1 MGAPDDWHHTA
12 TCHGIVARGNES
24 HVHRAA
30 ARGLVSQTI
39 GARKRCALL
48 SLILPQRSKSRRHV
62 AWMTGRSA
70 TVPRKAVIANLA
82 QWFTGSAD
90 HPRPTR
96 ERLTRVAF
104 ALVLALLPIALIVS
118 SVAANVPGRKAGKT
132 ASATIAP
139 AVNTATSA
147 TARQT
152 QTVHTPSS
160 PTPNSKPAAGG
171 PTATPAPSSHMV
183 FADEF
188 NGTSLDTTK
197 WIVMNRPGDASN
209 LEQECFTPNNV
220 TEKAGNLVITS
231 ALDAS
236 CSGYKYTS
244 GMVQT
249 RSFNFQYGTVEI
261 RAKMPHG
268 QGMWPALWLLG
279 ANCQST
285 TPITPDNTGPC
296 QWPTPGSDE
305 VDILELKGQ
314 DPNTDYMTA
323 VYGSVPNQANY
334 PQCTYTGPDFSQD
347 FHIFSLNWT
356 PGKLTWYVD
365 GVQRCT
371 QAVGVPS
378 HPLFLILNS
387 AVGGGFVG
395 APDNSIF
402 PQVHVI
408 DYVRV
413 YQ

>member
-1 MGAPDDWHHTA
+1 M
-12 TCHGIVARGNES
+12 
-24 HVHRAA
+24 
-30 ARGLVSQTI
+30 
-39 GARKRCALL
+39 
-48 SLILPQRSKSRRHV
+48 
-62 AWMTGRSA
+62 
-70 TVPRKAVIANLA
+70 PRKAVIANLA

-118 SVAANVPGRKAGKT
+118 SVAANVPARKTGKT

-152 QTVHTPSS
+152 QTVQTPAS
-160 PTPNSKPAAGG
+160 PTPNSKPAAGA
-171 PTATPAPSSHMV
+171 PTATPAPSSHLI

-188 NGTSLDTTK
+188 NGSSVDTAK

-209 LEQECFTPNNV
+209 NELECYLPSNV
-220 TEKAGNLVITS
+220 TEGGGVLTLTSRLDMSCAGFR
-231 ALDAS
+231 
-236 CSGYKYTS
+236 YTS
-244 GMVQT
+244 GAVQT
-249 RSFNFQYGTVEI
+249 GSFNFLYGTVEI

-285 TPITPDNTGPC
+285 NPTSPDNSGAC

-305 VDILELKGQ
+305 VDILELRGQ
-314 DPNTDYMTA
+314 DPTTDVMT
-323 VYGSVPNQANY
+323 VNYGSAPNQDQY
-334 PQCTYTGPDFSQD
+334 LQCSYSGPDFSQD
-347 FHIFSLNWT
+347 FRTFSLDWA

-365 GVQRCT
+365 GAQRCVQT
-371 QAVGVPS
+371 TGVPS
-378 HPLFLILNS
+378 HPLFLILNT
-387 AVGGGFVG
+387 AVGGNFVG
-395 APDNSIF
+395 GVDDTIF
-402 PQVHVI
+402 PQTQVI